1 MGWGQF
7 KPRLTDAV
15 IEALRPIQARYGEWR
30 ADPGALSEVLGQGR
44 NRAMAVAALTLE
56 RIKTALGFLPAG

>member
-1 MGWGQF
+1 
-7 KPRLTDAV
+7 V

-56 RIKTALGFLPAG
+56 RMKTALGFLPAG